1 MGTSQHLVSI
11 IVTCY
16 NQARYLPDSLGS
28 VLAQSYP
35 YWECVIVN
43 DGSPDNTEEVAQ
55 EWLAIDDRF
64 RYVKK
69 ENGGLSS
76 ARNAGLRVAV
86 GEYIQFLDADDIL
99 EKNKIGHQIAYLNN
113 SDGRI
118 DIVVSGYRYFQ
129 EADRSRELLIF
140 GPNDILPEVIINRND
155 KKDLVKLFA
164 RRNPMVV
171 SAPLYHRSVFQRIGN
186 FDEELSANE
195 DWDLHFRCAANGII
209 FQHCGYSS
217 DSKALIR
224 IHSGSMITNRKNMIL
239 NLWKFQ
245 QKHRGHREFALENE
259 LFVTDALHL
268 IKMLVPPI
276 FIWLARWLL
285 VFKRK

>member
-1 MGTSQHLVSI
+1 METSQHLVSV

-35 YWECVIVN
+35 HWECIIVN
-43 DGSPDNTEEVAQ
+43 DGSPDKTEDVAQ
-55 EWLAIDDRF
+55 KWLAIDNRF
-64 RYVKK
+64 KYVEK

-99 EKNKIGHQIAYLNN
+99 EKNKIGQQIAYLNN

-118 DIVVSGYRYFQ
+118 DIVVSGYRYFLDG
-129 EADRSRELLIF
+129 DRSRELLIF
-140 GPNDILPEVIINRND
+140 GPNDILPEVIIDRND

-171 SAPLYHRSVFQRIGN
+171 SAPLYNRSVFQRIGN

-209 FQHCGYSS
+209 FQHNGYSPN
-217 DSKALIR
+217 SKTLIR
-224 IHSGSMITNRKNMIL
+224 IHTGSMITNRRNMIW

-245 QKHRGHREFALENE
+245 QKHREYREFALENG
-259 LFVTDALHL
+259 LLVTDVWHL
-268 IKMLVPPI
+268 LKMLVPPI
-276 FIWLARWLL
+276 FIRLVRWIMT
-285 VFKRK
+285 FKIK